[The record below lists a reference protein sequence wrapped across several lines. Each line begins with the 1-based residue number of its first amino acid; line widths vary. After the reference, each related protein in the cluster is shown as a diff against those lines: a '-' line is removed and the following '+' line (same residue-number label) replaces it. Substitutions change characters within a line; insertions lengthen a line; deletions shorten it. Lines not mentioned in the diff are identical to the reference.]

1 MRGFSSNLAGL
12 LLLAGAV
19 GHTAPA
25 GDSAACRPCHQ
36 AIVDAYAK
44 TGMGRSITAS
54 PVLPEATFYHRLSN
68 RHYTA
73 GGGKIRRHQRGADG
87 QEIQVAE
94 KAADFGIGSGNHAVT
109 FVHRTPK
116 GLLIELP
123 LSWYRER
130 NGYAMS
136 PGYDAPDHP
145 DMRREISNACL
156 FCHAAYPRGESEKPA
171 SIDCERCHGDT
182 RAHLARP
189 QRGTALHPGKLP
201 ADRQLAICLQ
211 CHLQTASQGIVD
223 SVLRPGRGAFS
234 FRPGEALGDFKTLFD
249 RADSPGPR
257 FEVNHAGY
265 RLLQSACFQKSGG
278 AMTCTTCHD
287 PHTAKARNACG
298 GCHESKHAKN
308 AEADCAGCHMPKRR
322 PSDAIHVTMTDHWIQ
337 RRPQFQNPER
347 EAQSR
352 YTGPVVPFY
361 GEADP
366 LQLAIANIRELT
378 SEVPALY
385 QEYLRRT
392 PDDAAALAALGNA
405 LARLGRAA
413 EAIPV
418 LERALQVERTHV
430 GALNTLAV
438 TRAARG
444 EYRAAIVL
452 LERAREA
459 HPDHSLTW
467 ANLGV
472 TYRAMGQRTEA
483 IAAFREAIRLQPDL
497 GEARQRL
504 AEALAEGR

>member
-1 MRGFSSNLAGL
+1 
-12 LLLAGAV
+12 
-19 GHTAPA
+19 
-25 GDSAACRPCHQ
+25 
-36 AIVDAYAK
+36 
-44 TGMGRSITAS
+44 
-54 PVLPEATFYHRLSN
+54 
-68 RHYTA
+68 
-73 GGGKIRRHQRGADG
+73 
-87 QEIQVAE
+87 
-94 KAADFGIGSGNHAVT
+94 
-109 FVHRTPK
+109 
-116 GLLIELP
+116 
-123 LSWYRER
+123 
-130 NGYAMS
+130 
-136 PGYDAPDHP
+136 
-145 DMRREISNACL
+145 
-156 FCHAAYPRGESEKPA
+156 
-171 SIDCERCHGDT
+171 
-182 RAHLARP
+182 
-189 QRGTALHPGKLP
+189 
-201 ADRQLAICLQ
+201 
-211 CHLQTASQGIVD
+211 
-223 SVLRPGRGAFS
+223 
-234 FRPGEALGDFKTLFD
+234 
-249 RADSPGPR
+249 
-257 FEVNHAGY
+257 
-265 RLLQSACFQKSGG
+265 
-278 AMTCTTCHD
+278 
-287 PHTAKARNACG
+287 
-298 GCHESKHAKN
+298 
-308 AEADCAGCHMPKRR
+308 
-322 PSDAIHVTMTDHWIQ
+322 MTDHWIQ